1 MPKIIT
7 KYNAHLHQQEN
18 QEKNNETTQEQY
30 IMTEAKQD
38 EGKIQMSLVPS
49 QIIKDI
55 AKVRMYGCQ
64 KYSSPA
70 NWVTVE
76 KQRYIDALLRHL
88 YQYLDDN
95 SAIDEESGLPT
106 IAHVACNVAFLCE
119 MEREDWEERK
129 IQIIK
134 KYINY
139 NENSDMEE
147 NA

>member
-7 KYNAHLHQQEN
+7 KYNAHLHQQES
-18 QEKNNETTQEQY
+18 QEKDNDNIQEQY
-30 IMTEAKQD
+30 IMPEAKQD

-49 QIIKDI
+49 QIIKDV

-64 KYSSPA
+64 KYNSPA

-134 KYINY
+134 KYVNY

-147 NA
+147 NV